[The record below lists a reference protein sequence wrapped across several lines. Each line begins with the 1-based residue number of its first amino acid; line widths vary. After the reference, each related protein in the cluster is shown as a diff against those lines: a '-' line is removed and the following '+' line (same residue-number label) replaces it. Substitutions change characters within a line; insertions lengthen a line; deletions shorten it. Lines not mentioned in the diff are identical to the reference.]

1 MYLLQWKEEKEDVFL
16 FVRGVDEKFWREV
29 KMNVF
34 PDFVDICGGVIFV
47 VAGEELFIFDPNIY
61 RT

>member
-1 MYLLQWKEEKEDVFL
+1 MYLLQWKEEKEDVYL

-29 KMNVF
+29 KMNVY

-47 VAGEELFIFDPNIY
+47 VAG
-61 RT
+61 